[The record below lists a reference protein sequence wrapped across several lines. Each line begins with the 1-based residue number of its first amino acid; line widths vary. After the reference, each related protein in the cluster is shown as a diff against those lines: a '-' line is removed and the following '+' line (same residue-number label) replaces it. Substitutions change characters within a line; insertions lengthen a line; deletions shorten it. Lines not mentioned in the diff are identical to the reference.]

1 MERCDVAVLGAG
13 VAGLCAARDL
23 TLAGLDV
30 IVLEARERVG
40 GRTYTVPFE
49 AAGCHVD
56 LGAEWVAP
64 AHHLALMAELSRYGI
79 ELEAGTDAVE
89 QNEPDTPHES
99 GMTLINSLETAAR
112 GLNPQQSNWYQ
123 QGVGLDVPV
132 SHYVSQFDLD
142 ESARNYLLA
151 NGFALQGADPD
162 EYSLINLLHE
172 FASFGSVT
180 EAFHAA
186 ECRIEGGAQSLA
198 MAIGHELGERL
209 RLGWVVESL
218 STDDTG
224 VLVTGLK
231 GADAVQVR
239 ADQVIVALPLNV
251 LRDVGLNFPMPTS
264 AQSVIQQGHA
274 GRAAKGWAT
283 AQMSSHVTSTGWPD
297 AVEVYSRSGQQSA
310 AICTFAVASPDHDQA
325 LNQSWQA
332 VCERHPEVALQG
344 DYRSHDWTRDP
355 YARGTWL
362 SCAPGQVAGL
372 HALADMPPPIV
383 FAGGDLS
390 RGWYGWMEGAVTS
403 GCDAAHRILAHRRD
417 GSMMPAAG

>member
-1 MERCDVAVLGAG
+1 
-13 VAGLCAARDL
+13 
-23 TLAGLDV
+23 
-30 IVLEARERVG
+30 
-40 GRTYTVPFE
+40 
-49 AAGCHVD
+49 
-56 LGAEWVAP
+56 
-64 AHHLALMAELSRYGI
+64 MAELSRYGI
-79 ELEAGTDAVE
+79 ELEPGTDTAE
-89 QNEPDTPHES
+89 QNEPDTLHES
-99 GMTLINSLETAAR
+99 GMTLIDSLETAAR

-123 QGVGLDVPV
+123 QGVGLDAPV

-151 NGFALQGADPD
+151 NGFALQGADPA

-186 ECRIEGGAQSLA
+186 ECRIESGAQSLA
-198 MAIGHELGERL
+198 KALGQELGERL

-231 GADAVQVR
+231 GAVAVQVR
-239 ADQVIVALPLNV
+239 AAQVIMALPLNV

-264 AQSVIQQGHA
+264 AQSVIQQGHV

-283 AQMSSHVTSTGWPD
+283 AQMPHHVTSTGWPD
-297 AVEVYSRSGQQSA
+297 AVEVYSRSGQHSP

-344 DYRSHDWTRDP
+344 DYLSHDWIQDP

-372 HALADMPPPIV
+372 HALADMPPPVV

-403 GCDAAHRILAHRRD
+403 GRDAAHRILAYRRD
-417 GSMMPAAG
+417 GSMMPATG

>member
-1 MERCDVAVLGAG
+1 
-13 VAGLCAARDL
+13 
-23 TLAGLDV
+23 
-30 IVLEARERVG
+30 
-40 GRTYTVPFE
+40 
-49 AAGCHVD
+49 
-56 LGAEWVAP
+56 
-64 AHHLALMAELSRYGI
+64 
-79 ELEAGTDAVE
+79 
-89 QNEPDTPHES
+89 
-99 GMTLINSLETAAR
+99 
-112 GLNPQQSNWYQ
+112 
-123 QGVGLDVPV
+123 
-132 SHYVSQFDLD
+132 
-142 ESARNYLLA
+142 
-151 NGFALQGADPD
+151 
-162 EYSLINLLHE
+162 
-172 FASFGSVT
+172 
-180 EAFHAA
+180 
-186 ECRIEGGAQSLA
+186 

-332 VCERHPEVALQG
+332 LCERHPEVALQD

-372 HALADMPPPIV
+372 HALVDMPPPIV

>member
-13 VAGLCAARDL
+13 LAGLCAARDL
-23 TLAGLDV
+23 ALAGLDV

-64 AHHLALMAELSRYGI
+64 AHHLALMTELSRYGI
-79 ELEAGTDAVE
+79 ALEPAADAAE
-89 QNEPDTPHES
+89 KNEPDALREPFL
-99 GMTLINSLETAAR
+99 TLINSLEVAASELSPR
-112 GLNPQQSNWYQ
+112 QSNWYQ
-123 QGVGLDVPV
+123 QGVGFDVPV
-132 SHYVSQFDLD
+132 SHYLSQFNLE

-172 FASFGSVT
+172 FASFGSVI

-186 ECRIEGGAQSLA
+186 ECRVEGGAQSLA
-198 MAIGHELGERL
+198 TAIGQELGERL

-231 GADAVQVR
+231 GMVAAQVR
-239 ADQVIVALPLNV
+239 AEQVIVALPLNV
-251 LRDVGLNFPMPTS
+251 LRDVGLNFSMPTS
-264 AQSVIQQGHA
+264 AHSVIQQGHV

-283 AQMSSHVTSTGWPD
+283 AQMSNHVTSTGWPN

-344 DYRSHDWTRDP
+344 DYRSHDWIRDP

-403 GCDAAHRILAHRRD
+403 GRDAAHRILAHRRD